1 MYASINDPGEVNE
14 ILQAEEQNEEIRPKP
29 GFFKRIQKYPFSFLF
44 AIGLQYF
51 NNGMNTIITLACL
64 DVFRQI
70 YQLEPAKTSQFTA
83 IMVLPWSP
91 KILYGFFT
99 DTFPIF
105 GSRKRSYLILMG
117 LVQGATLVVVFFPIE
132 NVTFFVSMLT
142 LKALSGAVMDV
153 VVDGLMV
160 V

>member
-1 MYASINDPGEVNE
+1 
-14 ILQAEEQNEEIRPKP
+14 
-29 GFFKRIQKYPFSFLF
+29 
-44 AIGLQYF
+44 
-51 NNGMNTIITLACL
+51 MNTIITLAAL
-64 DVFRQI
+64 DMFRVHYNLQ
-70 YQLEPAKTSQFTA
+70 PAQTSQLTA

-117 LVQGATLVVVFFPIE
+117 LVQGITLIVVFFPIG
-132 NVTFFVSMLT
+132 NLTFFVSMLT

>member
-1 MYASINDPGEVNE
+1 
-14 ILQAEEQNEEIRPKP
+14 
-29 GFFKRIQKYPFSFLF
+29 
-44 AIGLQYF
+44 
-51 NNGMNTIITLACL
+51 
-64 DVFRQI
+64 
-70 YQLEPAKTSQFTA
+70 
-83 IMVLPWSP
+83 MVLPWSP

-117 LVQGATLVVVFFPIE
+117 LVQGITLVVVFFPIE
-132 NVTFFVSMLT
+132 NVVFFVSMLT